1 MIRRIPDPRKE
12 QYSPDSMNRCV
23 CCKDSRD
30 ATGIQNLFQ
39 RALLTGLYGFRRAG
53 VGTCS
58 TISAEVRVNGI
69 LVVTLADSL
78 NRTLIDARSTT
89 NTFISDNICHCCSPF
104 LVSCM
109 GGIENTDKWQ
119 VFFLYF
125 DRGHGMPLYHDRRR
139 MIHTHAR
146 PAAPCER

>member
-1 MIRRIPDPRKE
+1 MIRRIPDLRKE

-23 CCKDSRD
+23 CCEDSRD

-78 NRTLIDARSTT
+78 NRTLIDASTAGSTIIT
-89 NTFISDNICHCCSPF
+89 NFISH
-104 LVSCM
+104 VS
-109 GGIENTDKWQ
+109 
-119 VFFLYF
+119 YF
-125 DRGHGMPLYHDRRR
+125 
-139 MIHTHAR
+139 
-146 PAAPCER
+146 